1 KPEDEPT
8 SWLDLADPRW
18 KGKILSDDFRAL
30 GGGGV
35 LFYVLQEKFGREFH
49 EKLAAQDIKFS
60 REIPANERRI
70 ARGELAL
77 YMPVNLTS
85 VSALKGLPVK
95 FLVPK
100 EGLPYIGYDLAR
112 LKKAPNP
119 NAARLL
125 MEFYLGR
132 KMQQKF

>member
-1 KPEDEPT
+1 
-8 SWLDLADPRW
+8 
-18 KGKILSDDFRAL
+18 
-30 GGGGV
+30 
-35 LFYVLQEKFGREFH
+35 
-49 EKLAAQDIKFS
+49 S

-125 MEFYLGR
+125 MEFYLDR
-132 KMQQKF
+132 KMQQKFANLGLLPVTTETLSEVDPAVADLQKSRLFGTTNAARMDIML